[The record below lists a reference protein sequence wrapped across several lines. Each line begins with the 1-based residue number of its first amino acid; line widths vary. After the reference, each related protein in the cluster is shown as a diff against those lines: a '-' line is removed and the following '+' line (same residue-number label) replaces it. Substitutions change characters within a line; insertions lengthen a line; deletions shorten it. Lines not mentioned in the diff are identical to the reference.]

1 MQATD
6 EIARGG
12 RRIRCQPLGLQ
23 SGPDEGVHRVI
34 THRNRRPGESS
45 ERPVIGRGPR
55 RRQGLIFGSRHRSHN
70 DQNRNYSDNARPEAE
85 YSPGAV
91 SLEPSQQAYHWD
103 ISDQDADFQSTQA
116 APVTE
121 NCETVKPTGPAS
133 ALYSPRI

>member
-12 RRIRCQPLGLQ
+12 RRIRYQPLGLQ

-34 THRNRRPGESS
+34 THGNRGPGESS
-45 ERPVIGRGPR
+45 ERPVIR
-55 RRQGLIFGSRHRSHN
+55 RWDRCRQGFSFGSRHRSHN

-91 SLEPSQQAYHWD
+91 SLEPGQQASHWEGR
-103 ISDQDADFQSTQA
+103 DQDSESLLTQA
-116 APVTE
+116 TPITQNPEVHR
-121 NCETVKPTGPAS
+121 PPLS
-133 ALYSPRI
+133 